1 MSLTR
6 ALAGLRILVTRPRH
20 QAEQLSSHLR
30 SLGGEVVEI
39 PLIAINPP
47 ESWEPLDNAL
57 KDLNE
62 YDWLL
67 FTSVN
72 AVESCLNR
80 LVALGKTAQDLRSRR
95 LAAIGPST
103 AQALNQKGLKPDFCP
118 SKFIGEGLVAEFPGY
133 PNLKGVKVLWPR
145 TNVGRPYV
153 MEKLT
158 EAGATV
164 DIVASYVTSDPDNP
178 EATADELAALLADGR
193 VDLITL
199 ASAQTARNFAKF
211 LTMGLARQGLSETE
225 AKASMQELLDEV
237 VIASIGPETS
247 HVAAKHLGKVDV
259 EARRFTT
266 EGLVEA
272 VSDYFATHF
281 GAVRDRVEDM

>member
-1 MSLTR
+1 
-6 ALAGLRILVTRPRH
+6 LRN
-20 QAEQLSSHLR
+20 
-30 SLGGEVVEI
+30 LGGEVVEI
-39 PLIAINPP
+39 PLIAISAPD
-47 ESWEPLDNAL
+47 SWEPLDKAL
-57 KDLNE
+57 KRIDG
-62 YDWLL
+62 YDWVL

-72 AVESCLNR
+72 AVDSCLSR
-80 LVALGKTAQDLRSRR
+80 LATLGKTAHDLRSRR

-133 PNLKGVKVLWPR
+133 PNLKGVQVLWPR

-153 MEKLT
+153 VERLT
-158 EAGATV
+158 EAGAVV
-164 DIVASYVTSDPDNP
+164 DVVPSYVTSDPDNP
-178 EATADELAALLADGR
+178 EATADELASLLTDGK
-193 VDLITL
+193 VDVITL

-211 LTMGLARQGLSETE
+211 LALGLARQGMSESQ
-225 AKASMQELLDEV
+225 AKERTPELLAEV

-247 HVAAKHLGKVDV
+247 QAAAKHLGKVDV

-272 VSDYFATHF
+272 VSDYCATHF
-281 GAVRDRVEDM
+281 GAAHDRSHDL